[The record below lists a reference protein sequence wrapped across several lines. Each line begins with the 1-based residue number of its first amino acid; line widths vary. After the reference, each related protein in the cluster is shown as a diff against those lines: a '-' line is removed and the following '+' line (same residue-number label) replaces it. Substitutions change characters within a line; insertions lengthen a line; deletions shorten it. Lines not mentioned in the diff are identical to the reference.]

1 MNTTLQYAFN
11 LNGDEQKITITP
23 DNNTH
28 PEEYILS
35 KGALLLGDMK
45 FEEDYW
51 IYNGLCEFTRDE
63 LIAIAD
69 FIKVNQVSYP
79 ANRNN

>member
-11 LNGDEQKITITP
+11 LNGGEQNITITL
-23 DNNTH
+23 DNKTQ
-28 PEEYILS
+28 PEEYVLS
-35 KGALLLGDMK
+35 KGELLLGDMK

-51 IYNGLCEFTRDE
+51 TYNGICEFTRDE

-69 FIKVNQVSYP
+69 FIKINQESYLVHS
-79 ANRNN
+79 NN

>member
-1 MNTTLQYAFN
+1 MNTILQYAFN
-11 LNGDEQKITITP
+11 LNGGQQNITIST
-23 DNNTH
+23 DNKTRSD
-28 PEEYILS
+28 EYILS
-35 KGALLLGDMK
+35 KGELLLGDMK

-69 FIKVNQVSYP
+69 YIKVNHESYS
-79 ANRNN
+79 NHNNN

>member
-11 LNGDEQKITITP
+11 LNGSEQNVTITN
-23 DNNTH
+23 DTKIQSD
-28 PEEYILS
+28 EFVLS
-35 KGALLLGDMK
+35 KGELLLGDMK
-45 FEEDYW
+45 FEQDYW

-69 FIKVNQVSYP
+69 FIKVNQESYLP
-79 ANRNN
+79 HSNN

>member
-23 DNNTH
+23 DNNTY
-28 PEEYILS
+28 PGEYILS